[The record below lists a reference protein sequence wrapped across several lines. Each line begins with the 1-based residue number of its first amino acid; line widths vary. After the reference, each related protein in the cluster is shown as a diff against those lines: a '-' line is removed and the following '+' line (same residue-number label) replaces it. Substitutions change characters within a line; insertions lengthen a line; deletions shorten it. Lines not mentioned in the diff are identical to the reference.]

1 MRDPPVRF
9 CERGGRANGRPYS
22 TGVKTLRAR
31 KTGRGRATL
40 ISCWGVSKHIQPQ
53 NQMAHPTDPELLN
66 NVLQL
71 LTEQGHTGFAEGIRL
86 LVNEALRVERHQVL
100 QAQPYER
107 TDTRQGYANG
117 YKPKTLT
124 SRVGP
129 ITFRVPQVRG
139 ETDFYPSALEKGI
152 RSEQALKLAMAE
164 MYVQGVSTRKV
175 SAIVEEL
182 CGTSVSSS
190 QVSDCAKLLD
200 AELQKW
206 RDRPLGSCPYL
217 VFDARYEKVRHD
229 GQLRD
234 CAVLIALGITPEG
247 QRAILGV
254 SVALSEAE
262 VPWRVFFQSLVQRG
276 LCGVEFIVSDD
287 HPGMAAARKAIFG
300 AVPWQRCQFH
310 LQQNAQAYVPRLDQ
324 RAEVARAI
332 RSVFECPSRPAA
344 EQRLKEIVAHY
355 TKSAP
360 KLATWMEENLPQGFT
375 VFTLPAAH
383 QKRLRTSNALERVN
397 QELKRR
403 TRVARVFPNE
413 KSLLRLI
420 PALLAETS
428 EEWETGKIY
437 LNMECLT
444 QPSV

>member
-1 MRDPPVRF
+1 MV
-9 CERGGRANGRPYS
+9 
-22 TGVKTLRAR
+22 
-31 KTGRGRATL
+31 
-40 ISCWGVSKHIQPQ
+40 SCWGVSKHIQQ
-53 NQMAHPTDPELLN
+53 TYHMAHHTDPELLN

-71 LTEQGHTGFAEGIRL
+71 LTEQGHDGFAEGLRL
-86 LVNEALRVERHQVL
+86 LVNEAMRVERHHVL

-117 YKPKTLT
+117 YKPKTLA

-129 ITFRVPQVRG
+129 ITFSVPQVRG
-139 ETDFYPSALEKGI
+139 ETAFYPSALEKGL

-182 CGTSVSSS
+182 CGTAVSST

-206 RDRPLGSCPYL
+206 RDRPLGACPYL

-247 QRAILGV
+247 QRIILGV

-262 VPWRVFFQSLVQRG
+262 VHWRAFLQSLLQRG
-276 LCGVEFIVSDD
+276 LCGVTFIVSDD
-287 HPGMAAARKAIFG
+287 HSGLAAARQAVFG
-300 AVPWQRCQFH
+300 PVPWQRCQFH
-310 LQQNAQAYVPRLDQ
+310 LQQNAQAYVPRQDQ

-332 RSVFECPSRPAA
+332 RGVFECPSRLAA

-355 TKSAP
+355 SKTAP
-360 KLATWMEENLPQGFT
+360 KLAAWMEENLPQGFT
-375 VFTLPAAH
+375 VFTLAASH
-383 QKRLRTSNALERVN
+383 QKRMRTSNALERVN

-413 KSLLRLI
+413 PALLRLI
-420 PALLAETS
+420 SALLAETS
-428 EEWETGKIY
+428 DDWETGKIY
-437 LNMECLT
+437 LNMVN
-444 QPSV
+444 QNPPSV